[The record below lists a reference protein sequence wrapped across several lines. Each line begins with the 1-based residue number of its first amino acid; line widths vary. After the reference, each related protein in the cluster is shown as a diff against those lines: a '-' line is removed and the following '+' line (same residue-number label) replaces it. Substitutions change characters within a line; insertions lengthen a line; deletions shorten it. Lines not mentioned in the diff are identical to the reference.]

1 MQQPTG
7 AFALP
12 QPLQAHVETLALGFL
27 RPAGAP
33 AIDFAAPEGEP
44 ALIAPDSISWRVF
57 KNPVSLFVGG
67 VAAVILELAEPRVRE
82 GVWNHSSFRSDALTR
97 LQRTGLAAMLTV
109 YGPRSR
115 AEAMI
120 AGVVRR
126 HASVTGHTPA
136 GERYDANDQDLLD
149 WVQATTGFGFIG
161 AYSAYVQRLSGAE
174 FDRAYAE
181 AAPAAALYGAHG
193 APRSRAEF
201 DMLLRK
207 MERRLEPSPVIG
219 EFLRIMAEV
228 RAFPAPLRPLQRLLI
243 KAAVELVP
251 HAVRTKLGLG
261 SAWSLKPWERTI
273 VHLAASASDRL
284 ILRNAPAVQAC
295 RRLWLPDDYLYRR

>member
-1 MQQPTG
+1 MLQPSG
-7 AFALP
+7 AIALP
-12 QPLQAHVETLALGFL
+12 WPLQARIEALALGFL
-27 RPAGAP
+27 RPAGSP

-44 ALIAPDSISWRVF
+44 ALIPPESISWRVF
-57 KNPVSLFVGG
+57 KNPVSLFIGG
-67 VAAVILELAEPRVRE
+67 VAAVIMELAEPRVRE
-82 GVWNHSSFRSDALTR
+82 GVWQHSSFRTDALAR

-115 AEAMI
+115 AETMI

-126 HASVTGHTPA
+126 HAAVNGTTPE

-181 AAPAAALYGAHG
+181 AGPAAALYGAHG

-201 DMLLRK
+201 DMLFRK
-207 MERRLEPSPVIG
+207 MEGRLAPSPVID
-219 EFLRIMAEV
+219 EFLAIMARV
-228 RAFPAPLRPLQRLLI
+228 PAFPAPARPLQRLLI
-243 KAAVELVP
+243 KAAIALLPQVI
-251 HAVRTKLGLG
+251 RDRLGLG
-261 SAWSLKPWERTI
+261 ASWSLRPWERTI
-273 VHLAASASDRL
+273 VHLAAAGADRL